1 MKILIVDDQQ
11 SLRDL
16 LADHL
21 RRCGFAVEVA
31 GTGGEAIACMQA
43 SRYDALILDLGLPD
57 MDGAQI
63 LAARKADRQ
72 GSVPCIVLTARDALE
87 SRVASLNA
95 GADDY
100 VLKPFAVPE
109 LEARL
114 RAVLRRTVP
123 GYQALSRGNLSF
135 EPASRHAVVAGQV
148 LDLPRRE

>member
-1 MKILIVDDQQ
+1 
-11 SLRDL
+11 
-16 LADHL
+16 
-21 RRCGFAVEVA
+21 
-31 GTGGEAIACMQA
+31 ACMQA

-72 GSVPCIVLTARDALE
+72 GPVPCIVLTARDALE

-148 LDLPRRE
+148 LDLPRREAMLLEEMLRVAPRIVVKDRLEERLYACNE